1 MAVAH
6 TFGLR
11 SMQPTDPEAFVNVDK
26 YAQKTVNEISST
38 TRTYHTLEFL
48 YFYSEL
54 YVYSEL

>member
-11 SMQPTDPEAFVNVDK
+11 SMQPTDPKAFVNVDK

-48 YFYSEL
+48 YFYAEL